1 MNLNTTEHSFV
12 LLAIYTAR
20 GKLDAL
26 KYALNDAFDQQN
38 ITVNQAKSLMEQLY
52 AYCGFP
58 RSLNALNTL
67 LAVVNERIKLGKY
80 NKQGQAINLIP
91 KQNLIELGEK
101 IQTELV
107 GKKVAG
113 ALFDFSPEIDRYLKS
128 HLFGDIFADQR
139 LNHQERELIT
149 IAALGSMEGVD
160 SQFYSHI
167 NIGQHNGISIE
178 KINDIKAIIVKISN

>member
-80 NKQGQAINLIP
+80 NKQG
-91 KQNLIELGEK
+91 
-101 IQTELV
+101 
-107 GKKVAG
+107 
-113 ALFDFSPEIDRYLKS
+113 
-128 HLFGDIFADQR
+128 
-139 LNHQERELIT
+139 
-149 IAALGSMEGVD
+149 
-160 SQFYSHI
+160 
-167 NIGQHNGISIE
+167 
-178 KINDIKAIIVKISN
+178 